1 MKLTLRERFFLLVAA
16 MLAGVALLLLRAR
29 LRLDLS
35 RAGGKTARPGRRD
48 SMTAAEVRAFAAR
61 HGVRYPFAV
70 DREKPGELGVVVRPL
85 EIGGDTAPLDLAAL
99 EALACP
105 VVADARRS
113 FAEAREGA
121 EQAPPP
127 DPHARAPGD
136 FSAEDCELAAA

>member
-1 MKLTLRERFFLLVAA
+1 MKLTLRERFFLFVAA
-16 MLAGVALLLLRAR
+16 VLAGAALLLLRAR

-48 SMTAAEVRAFAAR
+48 SMTAEEVRAFAAR
-61 HGVRYPFAV
+61 HGVRYPFAP

-85 EIGGDTAPLDLAAL
+85 EPGEDEATLSLAAL
-99 EALACP
+99 EAMACP
-105 VVADARRS
+105 VVADARRA
-113 FAEAREGA
+113 FAEAREGVA
-121 EQAPPP
+121 EAPPP